1 MGILKGE
8 SCVCAESKKELEGL
22 GVGIEGKRGSLR
34 RGKESRHRLSCTYLF
49 DVCC

>member
-8 SCVCAESKKELEGL
+8 SCVCAESKKGLEGL
-22 GVGIEGKRGSLR
+22 GVGIEGK